1 MASFDYKTF
10 LKVQGETGVGAVG
23 ALGMAFGMPSCMLN
37 LAAGALNIL
46 PSSVLGEMQ
55 GTMKSAKSKA
65 NGVTKQLLNKLF
77 LDTGIVG
84 FDTDTGTLQFKSVS
98 TALGIDNDNKQAGQ
112 DIGGVLGAFQY
123 AASFGAQIY
132 QNYTDITDQIN
143 SVSDCLD
150 KWKTMQ
156 DFSKGNSADQKA
168 ALSPEDLQAEFDA
181 KYAGEKAK
189 LEKSKAF
196 IAACDDQISA
206 INAVLKARADDPSLE
221 PKFLDSVE
229 LDQFLDPTTFTRVSL
244 EDPGLEE
251 DDDTFRLTYGPPQ
264 SVDGQYV
271 LTKDG
276 LYYDSQ
282 SGGLDPVFLAI
293 SGIVP
298 PGDKWKYDYDPNL
311 GGKGDMI
318 SIKSL
323 NVFRD
328 NLFDT
333 DRIDDSMG
341 MQDNYNLDH
350 FLQVLRQQRDKHIYD
365 LSSELTNYIASDGE
379 GSAIVNNQRQLIMS
393 EIANHN
399 YKITKRKKQIEI
411 AIKAPSL
418 FGEGDGP
425 LFPLG
430 KIPIND
436 FGYLEDYNLMVD
448 LEKQN
453 ALIFEQAEV
462 DGMVLPLNPRFV
474 ASPPKPASLSFE
486 HLNVPT
492 VGKGSIIYTPSGSTG
507 APSGTVL
514 ALTDQIETDGLFAIY
529 NFLDT
534 NMALPSSTNFNTTNC
549 ATMDRYNDA
558 QLVGTN
564 RNSVF
569 LSGLA
574 IPYLE
579 GVTKPRP
586 FRASTDTY
594 PASACGSYVKL
605 PDTKEFRNLTYN
617 PSGFTMEFW
626 VHVPNIG
633 NGNLGWL
640 SSTTSSLTK
649 VVLANENVGVMSGVS
664 AISHDG
670 TIRDLDYLENNR
682 GGCFPRGMICG
693 FTRDR
698 RITQDVTQDTPLY
711 GRRGFSNDN
720 VANDPASSLSFFIA
734 PTQARD
740 FSSCSWINNDECQD
754 YQSFFKMKV
763 DLSANKIGSVSSQ
776 FVLIDVTVD
785 PRKNK
790 IKFYAD
796 GELVA
801 TSSVDKVFGQDP
813 FMTPQLPT
821 FTHPN
826 SFEYSSTTVD
836 GPLSIRQGPLLDT
849 HFTPWIV
856 GGGYTDGMYKYGN
869 FMGGGVT
876 ADGAT
881 RSGVVSGLR
890 GHIGSLKFYGKPLT
904 NREVLKNYNAQQG
917 FFKTIAGTR

>member
-10 LKVQGETGVGAVG
+10 LKVQGETGTGAVQ
-23 ALGMAFGMPSCMLN
+23 ALGMAYGMPSCMLN
-37 LAAGALNIL
+37 LASDALSIL

-55 GTMKSAKSKA
+55 GSIASAKSKA
-65 NGVTKQLLNKLF
+65 NSVTKQLLNKLF
-77 LDTGIVG
+77 LDTGIIG
-84 FDTDTGTLQFKSVS
+84 FDTDTGTLQFKSIS
-98 TALGIDNDNKQAGQ
+98 SALGIDNDSKQSGQ
-112 DIGGVLGAFQY
+112 DLGGLLGAFQY
-123 AASFGAQIY
+123 AASFAAQIY
-132 QNYTDITDQIN
+132 QNYTDITDQID
-143 SVSDCLD
+143 SISDCLD

-168 ALSPEDLQAEFDA
+168 ALSQQQLQDEFDA

-196 IAACDDQISA
+196 TNACDEQMKA

-221 PKFLDSVE
+221 PKFLDSME
-229 LDQFLDPTTFTRVSL
+229 LDQFLDPTTFKRVPL
-244 EDPGLEE
+244 EDPGLGE
-251 DDDTFRLTYGPPQ
+251 DDDTFRLTYGPPL

-282 SGGLDPVFLAI
+282 SGGLNPVFLAI

-298 PGDKWKYDYDPNL
+298 AGEKWKYDYDPNL

-323 NVFRD
+323 NKFRD

-333 DRIDDSMG
+333 DLVDDSRG
-341 MQDNYNLDH
+341 MQDNYNRDH

-365 LSSELTNYIASDGE
+365 LSSELTNYIDSDGE

-399 YKITKRKKQIEI
+399 YKLTKRKKQIEI

-436 FGYLEDYNLMVD
+436 FSYLEAYNLMVD

-453 ALIFEQAEV
+453 ALVFEQAEV
-462 DGMVLPLNPRFV
+462 DGMILPLNPRFV
-474 ASPPKPASLSFE
+474 ASPPKPASITFE

-492 VGKGSIIYTPSGSTG
+492 VGKGSIIYSPSGSTG

-514 ALTDQIETDGLFAIY
+514 ALTDQIESDGLFAIY
-529 NFLDT
+529 NFLDS

-558 QLVGTN
+558 QLVATN
-564 RNSVF
+564 RHSVF
-569 LSGLA
+569 ASGLA
-574 IPYLE
+574 IPFLE
-579 GVTKPRP
+579 GITLPRP

-594 PASACGSYVKL
+594 PASGCGSFVRL
-605 PDTKEFRNLTYN
+605 PDEREFRNLTYN
-617 PSGFTMEFW
+617 PSGFTLECW
-626 VHVPNIG
+626 VHVPDIM
-633 NGNLGWL
+633 NGAVGWL

-649 VVLANENVGVMSGVS
+649 VILGNENVGAGSGVY
-664 AISHDG
+664 AVDHTG
-670 TIRDLDYLENNR
+670 GLRDLDYLENNR
-682 GGCFPRGMICG
+682 GGCFTRGLICG
-693 FTRDR
+693 FTRDK
-698 RITQDVTQDTPLY
+698 RITQDVTQDTPELH
-711 GRRGFSNDN
+711 RGFSNDN
-720 VANDPASSLSFFIA
+720 ELNNPASSLSFFIA

-740 FSSCSWINNDECQD
+740 FSSASWINNDECTD
-754 YQSFFKMKV
+754 YETFYKMKV
-763 DLSANKIGSVSSQ
+763 DLSATGFGNVSSQ
-776 FVLIDVTVD
+776 FVLVDVTVS
-785 PRKNK
+785 PPENSV
-790 IKFYAD
+790 KFYAD

-801 TSSVDKVFGQDP
+801 TSAMDKVFGCEP
-813 FMTPQLPT
+813 FKLPQLPT

-836 GPLSIRQGPLLDT
+836 GPLSIRQGPTLDT

-869 FMGGGVT
+869 FMGGGVA
-876 ADGAT
+876 ADGGT
-881 RSGVVSGLR
+881 RSGVYSGLR
-890 GHIGSLKFYGKPLT
+890 GHIGSLKFYSRPL
-904 NREVLKNYNAQQG
+904 NNLEVIKNYNAQQG
-917 FFKTIAGTR
+917 FFKTIAGTS